1 MRKPDERGVALL
13 LTLLVLA
20 LLVALVLE
28 FDTEARREFRDAA
41 AYRDNFKITVLSR
54 AAVQAARAVLLQDF
68 ARDKLAGEFFD
79 APTDLWAFP
88 IDKYAIGDGL
98 LTAKIEDE
106 RGKLNLNDL
115 AAGGDPNAQ
124 KPLILRAKR
133 LFELAQV
140 SPDLVD
146 AIVDWTDPNELPEPA
161 GAETLYYQSLKPPY
175 RAANGPLQT
184 LRELT
189 LIKGFT
195 NDSFDKIARYVTV
208 YPTDG
213 QSWININTA
222 DPLVI
227 QALDP
232 GITPTMAAE
241 IMQAR
246 PFKNPVDL
254 DRVGSAAEIMKK
266 LRTGISSK
274 PYDVKSDMF
283 SARMTLTINEVTRQ
297 AEVVL
302 QRDSNS
308 GNSAVR
314 FFRLL

>member
-146 AIVDWTDPNELPEPA
+146 AIVDWIDPNELPEPA

-266 LRTGISSK
+266 LRTGTSSK